1 MVEIA
6 NFDRESVP
14 IFWTTWKTSMKFSG
28 KMWFMTILKVT
39 IKQGL
44 TLSSEDATLEKSTG
58 VIKLTPGFSR
68 VNNFNS
74 YGNIKS
80 HSHNF

>member
-1 MVEIA
+1 
-6 NFDRESVP
+6 
-14 IFWTTWKTSMKFSG
+14 
-28 KMWFMTILKVT
+28 MTILKVT